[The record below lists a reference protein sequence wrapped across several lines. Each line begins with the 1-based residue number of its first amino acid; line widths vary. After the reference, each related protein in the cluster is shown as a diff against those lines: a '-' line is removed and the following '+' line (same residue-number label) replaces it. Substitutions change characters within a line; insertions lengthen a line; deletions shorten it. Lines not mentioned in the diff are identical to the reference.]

1 MSEQNTNTENTP
13 NATNAPTKP
22 KRTKAARVEH
32 SAAIA
37 SYAKAKN
44 IDTVRAG
51 KMFRAKLRAN
61 VEVYRKNG
69 GTAHVRG
76 SAWGSHP
83 RKALAAIFPDVK
95 SFRG

>member
-1 MSEQNTNTENTP
+1 MSEQTNNDST
-13 NATNAPTKP
+13 TNAPTATPKP
-22 KRTKAARVEH
+22 KRTKSTRVEH

-51 KMFRAKLRAN
+51 KLFRAKLRAN
-61 VEVYRKNG
+61 TEAYRKNG

-95 SFRG
+95 AFRG